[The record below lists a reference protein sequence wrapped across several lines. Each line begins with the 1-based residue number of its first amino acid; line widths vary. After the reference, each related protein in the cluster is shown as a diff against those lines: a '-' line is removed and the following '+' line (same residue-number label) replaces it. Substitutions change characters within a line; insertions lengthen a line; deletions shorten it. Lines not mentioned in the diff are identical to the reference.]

1 MRKTGE
7 SYSSARRYFHTEDYE
22 MTNATNKLQP
32 DLWPDWVQGHPWLVS
47 FLTKAEAEARNRG
60 DTRCDHFHVA
70 LAFLGLGPPVFAWLE
85 TLGLD
90 AREARED
97 TVEILGMKRRGDIRC
112 KPSRGINGERRTS
125 ACSAAQ
131 RQPGRRVSPRVGAL
145 RHLTGISSTEDTSY
159 DVRVDDAREWMRSLA
174 ASHGADPAVAPYD
187 IHRPRP

>member
-1 MRKTGE
+1 MTARKSLKRLVRARMRKTGE

-47 FLTKAEAEARNRG
+47 FLTKAEAEVRNRG

-70 LAFLGLGPPVFAWLE
+70 LAFLGLGPPASPA
-85 TLGLD
+85 T
-90 AREARED
+90 ARRAGSPGRYRRDPGNE
-97 TVEILGMKRRGDIRC
+97 RRGDIRC

-145 RHLTGISSTEDTSY
+145 RHLTGRGSVACSSCPTRPAGCASRPTA
-159 DVRVDDAREWMRSLA
+159 AR
-174 ASHGADPAVAPYD
+174 
-187 IHRPRP
+187 RPTTV